1 MSISK
6 ASPSL
11 KHSIAAISLYV
22 SSIVAGVSTYFVYLA
37 ISNATIRLIHFIAI
51 ASGVVALSLVVYF
64 INSAV
69 SEESGKI
76 QIDSK
81 LTKSIAVFLL
91 CLSSFVA
98 GIYTYPVVLL
108 ISNSAVI
115 PVLSAVVA
123 SISTITA
130 LISAQFLLKSTAY
143 RANDEKQECMSN
155 THNEK
160 PNDNNVSTKIPEGG
174 PTMLGIGVYQAVPAS
189 LPKSSNLLPPNSP
202 APTNPVSTLPNSS
215 APTNPVSTLPNSSAP
230 TNPVS
235 TLPNSPAPT
244 NPVSTLPNSPAPTN
258 PVSTLPNSPAPTNP
272 VSTLPNSPAPTNPV
286 STLPNS
292 SAPTNPVSTLLNFHV
307 PPPPPPPLPQNLLG
321 SNYDLPS
328 RNLNTPD
335 FSPAGPAAKLSSSR
349 SFIEEI
355 KAGNLRLRKLKGNK
369 RNRADTLQAAQ
380 SPKGVNVNITNKY
393 GSTAL
398 HNAAY
403 YGNLRIIKFLLEKD
417 ANSNIINGD
426 EKTRNVVAVLRHNKD
441 KPYDQIIKLIAE
453 AEDRY
458 ESTKN

>member
-108 ISNSAVI
+108 ISNSAMI

-130 LISAQFLLKSTAY
+130 LISAQCLLKSTAY
-143 RANDEKQECMSN
+143 RANDEKQECMCN

-174 PTMLGIGVYQAVPAS
+174 PTMLGIGVYQTAPAS

-235 TLPNSPAPT
+235 TLPNSSAPT

-258 PVSTLPNSPAPTNP
+258 PVSTLPNSSAPTNPVSTLPNSSAPTNPVSTLPNSSAPTNPVSTLPNSSAPTNP

-307 PPPPPPPLPQNLLG
+307 PPPPPLPQNLLG

-335 FSPAGPAAKLSSSR
+335 FSPAGPAAKLSLSK

-355 KAGNLRLRKLKGNK
+355 KANNLQLRKLKGNK
-369 RNRADTLQAAQ
+369 RNRADTSQAAQ
-380 SPKGVNVNITNKY
+380 SPIGGLY
-393 GSTAL
+393 ES
-398 HNAAY
+398 
-403 YGNLRIIKFLLEKD
+403 
-417 ANSNIINGD
+417 
-426 EKTRNVVAVLRHNKD
+426 LRHKIS
-441 KPYDQIIKLIAE
+441 QR
-453 AEDRY
+453 RY
-458 ESTKN
+458 AFDLSSNDSMSSVSEGSELTRERL